1 VDVDPVAFER
11 DGYAVVPGLVD
22 RERCDRALR
31 LANHWLA
38 TGYDLTQKASYD
50 SLTFAP
56 DLTTDPAFLDLYHQ
70 SGAAEVAAALVGRP
84 LPMVWG
90 AQIALRF
97 PSAPG
102 TDAPRWS
109 GGHIDGLPAPSNGV
123 PADGR
128 VYGFTLLAG
137 VYLDEVR
144 GPSGGGFTVF
154 PGTHHAMAAWFRE
167 HGTAVPDADVV
178 YAECGRLANTVEPVE
193 ITGPAGTL
201 VLAHHLLV
209 HKVAF
214 HEQPHVRYAAFFR
227 LSTEHRE
234 EFGDAVLTDPW
245 AEWDVIRAVAN

>member
-1 VDVDPVAFER
+1 MEVDLGAFER
-11 DGYAVVPGLVD
+11 DGYAVLPGFVD
-22 RERCDRALR
+22 RARCDRALR
-31 LANHWLA
+31 LVNHWLA
-38 TGYDLTQKASYD
+38 TSYDLTQKASYD
-50 SLTFAP
+50 SRTFAP
-56 DLTTDPAFLDLYHQ
+56 DLTDDPVFLDLYHH
-70 SGAAEVAAALVGRP
+70 SGAADVAADLVGRAVP
-84 LPMVWG
+84 TVWG

-102 TDAPRWS
+102 TSAPRYA

-167 HGTAVPDADVV
+167 HGTAVPNADLV
-178 YAECGRLANTVEPVE
+178 YAECGRLANTVELVE

-209 HKVAF
+209 HTVAF

-227 LSTEHRE
+227 ISTEQRQE
-234 EFGDAVLTDPW
+234 LGDAVLTDPW
-245 AEWDVIRAVAN
+245 ADWGSIPAVAQ